1 MLYAFLSSPVQ
12 GLKDIRA
19 AIHDLNLPDGHRT
32 WADEI
37 DQPRSRTEPSLVTM
51 DDLFRLIQEA
61 SVLLVLLGTERH
73 GSKLRIDD
81 QTAHVSY
88 WEAELFY
95 AVLIGKTVQVFE
107 IDGFQP
113 DAKLARLL
121 EMLRHALPRT
131 AWSGPHPR
139 SRVVGAIHDFL
150 LSQLSLPASKRRDG
164 RLLLGKLVDGFFRL
178 RGTDGRGGTAETES
192 LRFLGGSFSDA
203 TVVPNETVISKLL
216 NEVLSLPDEQTRLTR
231 LWIVFRELSGA
242 PIDSPKHIDFL
253 PYWNR
258 FFGEWASAG
267 SWYGLHGHPHLAV
280 LPTLVE
286 QARVRD
292 RIRAQGSS
300 EWREEDSNYPGGPLA
315 SSRYSIAG
323 LSSSFRNRR
332 FLLHA
337 ALADLN
343 RSLQEG
349 ATDSGNL
356 LAIRGSVYRRLGA
369 IWAAVADYE
378 EVLRRRQKAAASDS
392 AIGEALSELG
402 YGYLFQLRLWH
413 GRSLL
418 EEGVRLLSVS
428 DPRPGF
434 FVRARR
440 KLAAA
445 YALTGHPK
453 RARQELQAAHDLA
466 RIHGVLDQIR

>member
-1 MLYAFLSSPVQ
+1 MPYAFLSSPVR
-12 GLKDIRA
+12 GLEDIRG
-19 AIHDLNLPDGHRT
+19 AIHDLKLPDGRT
-32 WADEI
+32 IWVDEI
-37 DQPRSRTEPSLVTM
+37 DRPRSRTDPSLITM
-51 DDLFRLIQEA
+51 DDLFSLIGKA
-61 SVLLVLLGTERH
+61 SVLLVLLGSDRH
-73 GSKLRIDD
+73 GSGLRIDD
-81 QTAHVSY
+81 QTVHVSY

-95 AVLIGKTVQVFE
+95 AVLLGKTVQVFE
-107 IDGFQP
+107 VEGFQP

-121 EMLRHALPRT
+121 EMFRHALPRT
-131 AWSGPHPR
+131 AWSGLHPR
-139 SRVVGAIHDFL
+139 SHIARVIHEFL
-150 LSQLSLPASKRRDG
+150 LNQSSLPTPKQRTRSG
-164 RLLLGKLVDGFFRL
+164 LLPMLVDGFFQL
-178 RGTDGRGGTAETES
+178 RGTDGRGGAAETES
-192 LRFLGGSFSDA
+192 LRFLDGYLSDVS
-203 TVVPNETVISKLL
+203 VVPNEAVISKLL
-216 NEVLSLPDEQTRLTR
+216 NELQALPNEEARLTR

-242 PIDSPKHIDFL
+242 PIGSREGVEFL

-280 LPTLVE
+280 LPALVE
-286 QARVRD
+286 QAKARD
-292 RIRAQGSS
+292 RMRALRSTA
-300 EWREEDSNYPGGPLA
+300 WREEEMNYPGGPLA

-323 LSSSFRNRR
+323 LSGSFKNRR

-343 RSLQEG
+343 RSLSEG
-349 ATDSGNL
+349 SGDGGNL

-369 IWAAVADYE
+369 VWASVADYE

-402 YGYLFQLRLWH
+402 YGYLFQLRLWR

-428 DPRPGF
+428 NPRPGF
-434 FVRARR
+434 LIRARR

-445 YALTGHPK
+445 YAITGHPK
-453 RARQELQAAHDLA
+453 QARQELQAARDLA
-466 RIHGVLDQIR
+466 RVHGVFDQIR